1 MEENGT
7 HAFPVSANKELPGHC
22 RSWSTDRSRRERLLI
37 FSFGFHFSVADFVL
51 NFWSFYLWQRIKQG
65 AINLWE
71 IDLLF

>member
-1 MEENGT
+1 MGLTHFQFPPTKNSLAIVDRGVLIEAEENG
-7 HAFPVSANKELPGHC
+7 F
-22 RSWSTDRSRRERLLI
+22 WF